1 MFPLGHLGITLA
13 TVKVG
18 MVILDRLQEAS
29 TTLELKEAKT
39 AVHHPGDGSHSLA
52 SAIDYRLLLLGALI
66 PDLIDKPLGKVIL
79 REQLANGQIFT
90 HTLLFA
96 LLLLHIGFL
105 LSGQGR
111 RTFLSL
117 FIGVSFH
124 LAGDIVWLSRGT
136 LLWPLYGW
144 TFPKGMPLGVAET
157 TRSYLSTLATTPV
170 LLGLEAIGGMILLAA
185 ILSLLPR
192 ARWKSFA
199 KRGNL

>member
-13 TVKVG
+13 TVKVS

-29 TTLELKEAKT
+29 TALEPKKAET
-39 AVHHPGDGSHSLA
+39 AVHNPSDASHPLA
-52 SAIDYRLLLLGALI
+52 SAIDYRLLLLGAIL
-66 PDLIDKPLGKVIL
+66 PDLIDKPLGKVFL
-79 REQLANGQIFT
+79 REQLANGQIFS
-90 HTLLFA
+90 HTLLFT

-144 TFPKGMPLGVAET
+144 AFPKGVPLGVAET
-157 TRSYLSTLATTPV
+157 TRGYLSTLATTPV
-170 LLGLEAIGGMILLAA
+170 LLGLEAIGGMILLAT

-192 ARWKSFA
+192 ARWKSFV